1 MSIILVQSLN
11 TGVSAMVPFGSSSLP
26 ATPLFITTDD
36 TVAEVTASGYLSEA
50 SKQFVIPI
58 ADKQAAWVYTTDGG
72 MSLYQVSVSGSTV
85 SLVAAEGS
93 VTPPVVSGNFAIF
106 DGTTGALEDAGY
118 SPTDATKTKVV
129 MAAAATTIGLI
140 PKFTDIVGTVGNGYT
155 PSDATKTVAVMAT
168 AATTI
173 NKIPKFTDITGTV
186 GDGYTP
192 SDATKTVAV
201 MANAATVI
209 DELASF
215 ADITGTVKSTGIA
228 SNLVLRTN
236 IATPDTNINLVS
248 FDIAVTAAALAAGAS
263 VTLFASSGAK
273 QYRIRS
279 LWINAGGTN
288 FSGGGGDRLLDI
300 TDNTTVYSS
309 IPAATLGTLVN
320 AGWGDGT
327 DLPYPAAAAINQ
339 ASAAGQAIVAKYS
352 GGAADFSAGS
362 VTISGVLERI
372 A

>member
-1 MSIILVQSLN
+1 MSIILVQPLN

-50 SKQFVIPI
+50 SKQFVTPV

-93 VTPPVVSGNFAIF
+93 VTLPVVSGNFAIF

-118 SPTDATKTKVV
+118 SPSDAAKTKVV
-129 MAAAATTIGLI
+129 MAAAATTINAI
-140 PKFTDIVGTVGNGYT
+140 PKFTDIAGTVGN
-155 PSDATKTVAVMAT
+155 
-168 AATTI
+168 
-173 NKIPKFTDITGTV
+173 
-186 GDGYTP
+186 GYTP

-236 IATPDTNINLVS
+236 IATPDTNINLVR
-248 FDIAVTAAALAAGAS
+248 FDVAVTAASLAAGGS
-263 VTLFASSGAK
+263 VTLYASSGAK
-273 QYRIRS
+273 QYKIIN
-279 LWINAGGTN
+279 LWVNAGGTN
-288 FSGGGGDRLLDI
+288 FSGGGGDRLLSI
-300 TDNTTVYSS
+300 TDNTTTYS
-309 IPAATLGTLVN
+309 IVPAASLQTLANTAWGVTELPFP
-320 AGWGDGT
+320 AGGVALT
-327 DLPYPAAAAINQ
+327 TNT
-339 ASAAGQAIVAKYS
+339 AAGASLVAKYS
-352 GGAADFSAGS
+352 GGAADYGAGS
-362 VTISGVLERI
+362 VAISGLLQRV

>member
-1 MSIILVQSLN
+1 MSIKIVQSLN
-11 TGVSAMVPFGSSSLP
+11 TGVSAMVPVGSSSLP

-36 TVAEVTASGYLSEA
+36 TVATVTTEGYLSEA
-50 SKQFVIPI
+50 SKQFVVPV
-58 ADKQAAWVYTTDGG
+58 ADKQAAFVYTTDGG

-93 VTPPVVSGNFAIF
+93 VTLPVTSGRFAIF
-106 DGTTGALEDAGY
+106 DGTTGSLKDAGY
-118 SPTDATKTKVV
+118 SPSNAAKTKV
-129 MAAAATTIGLI
+129 
-140 PKFTDIVGTVGNGYT
+140 
-155 PSDATKTVAVMAT
+155 VMAT

-173 NKIPKFTDITGTV
+173 NRIPKFTDIAGTV

-192 SDATKTVAV
+192 SDASKTVAV
-201 MANAATVI
+201 MANDATVI

-248 FDIAVTAAALAAGAS
+248 FDVAVEAASLAAGAS

-288 FSGGGGDRLLDI
+288 FSGGGGDRDLSI
-300 TDNTTVYSS
+300 TDNTTVYSV

-327 DLPYPAAAAINQ
+327 DLPYPASAAINQ
-339 ASAAGQAIVAKYS
+339 ASTAGQAIVAKYS
-352 GGAADFSAGS
+352 GGTADFSAGS
-362 VTISGVLERI
+362 VTISGILQRI